1 MAVYGLEVPCGDVA
15 IPAKGDIP
23 AAFRI
28 TMAAVDPSA
37 ESEGAEGSAPRATLK
52 IIRQHLSSY
61 DDEDDEDDDEE
72 DFDPDQMDAML
83 AGDESSDDDEDEQMN
98 GGPSD
103 PAKTKKARKEA
114 AQAEI
119 KKLLAGHDVEM
130 SDKAIEGANGK
141 SAKAKGKMPASED
154 EDEDEDS
161 DDESMDE
168 DDIEEFVICT
178 LDPNQVGFSASLN
191 YGALLTPTR
200 STTSKLSTS
209 PLARTR
215 LSTSRFPAPTAS
227 S

>member
-1 MAVYGLEVPCGDVA
+1 MAFQPMAVYGLEVPCGDVA

-52 IIRQHLSSY
+52 IIRQHLSNYDNS
-61 DDEDDEDDDEE
+61 DDEDEE
-72 DFDPDQMDAML
+72 DFDPEEMDAML
-83 AGDESSDDDEDEQMN
+83 AGDASSDDDEDEEMN

-103 PAKTKKARKEA
+103 PAKTKKTRKEA

-130 SDKAIEGANGK
+130 NDEALEKANGK

-154 EDEDEDS
+154 EDEDDEDD
-161 DDESMDE
+161 DDESADE
-168 DDIEEFVICT
+168 DEIEEFVLCT
-178 LDPNQVGFSASLN
+178 LDPSKVSLAFAPFFN
-191 YGALLTPTR
+191 T
-200 STTSKLSTS
+200 
-209 PLARTR
+209 RTR
-215 LSTSRFPAPTAS
+215 CSHCLTALPTNPRHHHRRGRGCLL
-227 S
+227 